1 MSELLLQILDTPQA
15 PLILQRAQ
23 AILNDEHRKR
33 QAFYEWLDEDKKAEF
48 INGEVVVHSP
58 ALDRHNSAMLLL
70 ARLLSIYVDDRQLG
84 CVRAEKTLIE
94 LTRNSYEPDVC
105 YFGLAKAAQI
115 TADQLYYPA
124 PDFIAEV
131 LSKGTEKHDRETK
144 FADYAAHGVA
154 EYWIIDPVRRSI
166 EQYGID
172 ADTEE
177 YALMGMFGI
186 KETVTSHVIAGFSI
200 PVRALFDAT
209 ANMLALR
216 TLLGSSAAR

>member
-1 MSELLLQILDTPQA
+1 MSELLFQILDTPQA

-23 AILNDEHRKR
+23 AILHDEQRKR
-33 QAFYEWLDEDKKAEF
+33 QTFYEWLDEDKKAEF
-48 INGEVVVHSP
+48 INGEIVVHSP
-58 ALDRHNSAMLLL
+58 ALDRHNAAMLLL

-84 CVRAEKTLIE
+84 MVRAEKALIE

-105 YFGLAKAAQI
+105 FFGPSKAAHI
-115 TADQLYYPA
+115 TDEQLYYPA

-131 LSKGTEKHDRETK
+131 LSKGTEKNDRETK

-154 EYWIIDPVRRSI
+154 EYWIIDPLRRTI

-177 YALMGMFGI
+177 YALDGTFGI
-186 KETVTSHVIAGFSI
+186 KDTITSHAIVDFAI
-200 PVRALFDAT
+200 PVRAIFDAA

-216 TLLGSSAAR
+216 TLLVK